1 MEDTDLGVEVDHLDI
16 AVPSELID
24 RETEAAIRG
33 AAAFDRP
40 TLHVDRFAG
49 DLAPV
54 KDELEVGAEIEI
66 ETQKMTREMR
76 KKIEDRLGGSL
87 VYHQEGSESA
97 EVEAQREVTFH
108 FAKKSGERKGVAI
121 IDVQPGKWGPVTFI
135 IAMDIKGTVKAVR
148 VMSYEEIR
156 GRPIARLAF
165 MNQYR
170 GKTVNSTLTVGK
182 DIVGISGATIS
193 SRSATFA
200 VKKALVVYD
209 EFYLK

>member
-1 MEDTDLGVEVDHLDI
+1 MIKRWSLCVCSLLVVGFGLVGV
-16 AVPSELID
+16 S
-24 RETEAAIRG
+24 
-33 AAAFDRP
+33 AAF
-40 TLHVDRFAG
+40 TLLTEEEA
-49 DLAPV
+49 L
-54 KDELEVGAEIEI
+54 KEVFFSGAEIETEI
-66 ETQKMTREMR
+66 QKLTREKR
-76 KKIEDRLGGSL
+76 KQIEERLGGSL

-97 EVEAQREVTFH
+97 EVESQRKVTFY
-108 FAKKSGERKGVAI
+108 FGKKDGERKGVAI

-135 IAMDIKGTVKAVR
+135 TAMDIRGSVKAVR

-200 VKKALVVYD
+200 VKKALVMYN